1 MNVIILEGHNDLIF
15 IETLF
20 NKIFKMH
27 RFVKYDHKKGRGY
40 REMMESIL
48 NENRYHYLKEN
59 FGFIIYGDNGKTT
72 VISKIIPRFTYDVIR
87 KIPEKL
93 TVLVILD
100 ENGTPL
106 HYTIKQICKNIKS
119 KNIPH
124 ANISCGRTI
133 YVSSDIDSSYA
144 IELKVYFI
152 SQSLEKNLVA
162 ASLEHI
168 KIKQIQKEKLMHEDP
183 HKALNQIA
191 MMLGVSKDD
200 LIRKSIIGGWFNDSS
215 WFTELTDNLKEI
227 VEVDE

>member
-1 MNVIILEGHNDLIF
+1 MNVIILEGRNDLIF

-20 NKIFKMH
+20 NKIFKIH
-27 RFVKYDHKKGRGY
+27 RFVKYGHKKSRGY
-40 REMMESIL
+40 REMMDCIL
-48 NENRYHYLKEN
+48 NENKYNYLKEN
-59 FGFIIYGDNGKTT
+59 FGFVIYGDNGKTT

-100 ENGTPL
+100 ENGTSS
-106 HYTIKQICKNIKS
+106 HYTIEQICKNIKS
-119 KNIPH
+119 KNIPY

-168 KIKQIQKEKLMHEDP
+168 KIKQILKEKLMYEDP

-191 MMLGVSKDD
+191 MILGISKDD
-200 LIRKSIIGGWFNDSS
+200 LICKSIIEGWFNDTP
-215 WFTELTDNLKEI
+215 WFTKLIDNLKEI
-227 VEVDE
+227 V